1 MSEKSSALLWLELIW
16 KLQLEKVQPWNDSS
30 LACWLPGSA
39 ESRADTA
46 HINFARFHAEPAKPL
61 CKQWVIIH
69 QQNVRGHF
77 VSWKV
82 QYSGLHLVLEESHAL
97 LRVSCSLQWSWARS
111 QDMSLKSSSSRSK
124 LNRLLVGGMLSLP
137 LPDAAH
143 LEAMA
148 MIVGTKTRSNSY
160 AWIPNVHRFLNT
172 KCLWIFAGNYIF
184 NKWLTTCS

>member
-69 QQNVRGHF
+69 QQNVRRHF
-77 VSWKV
+77 VSWKA
-82 QYSGLHLVLEESHAL
+82 QYSGLPSSGRVTCTSPCQLQSAVVLGTKPRHVLEVIVFEVKVESLAGRWDAL
-97 LRVSCSLQWSWARS
+97 FATAGCCTFGSY
-111 QDMSLKSSSSRSK
+111 
-124 LNRLLVGGMLSLP
+124 G
-137 LPDAAH
+137 H
-143 LEAMA
+143 
-148 MIVGTKTRSNSY
+148 IGTKTRSNSY

-172 KCLWIFAGNYIF
+172 KCLCIFAGNYFF
-184 NKWLTTCS
+184 NKWLTTCSQ